1 MNRKIFLQL
10 GIIFALYWVS
20 QLIETV
26 LPFSFPASVIAL
38 MLLLALL
45 LLRVLRPEH
54 IRESAD
60 FLQSGI
66 AFFLIPVMV
75 SLMNYVDLIMANATA
90 FFVICLVS
98 TVLTFGAV
106 AWTVQFTCRLMN
118 RKKEAD
124 KE

>member
-10 GIIFALYWVS
+10 GIIFALYWFS
-20 QLIETV
+20 QLIEAV

-45 LLRVLRPEH
+45 VLRVVKPEH
-54 IRESAD
+54 IRQSAD

-75 SLMNYVDLIMANATA
+75 GLMNYVDLIMENAAA

-106 AWTVQFTCRLMN
+106 AWTVQLTCRLMER
-118 RKKEAD
+118 RKGD
-124 KE
+124 KQ

>member
-10 GIIFALYWVS
+10 GIIFALYWFS
-20 QLIETV
+20 QLIEAV

-45 LLRVLRPEH
+45 VLRVLKPEH

-75 SLMNYVDLIMANATA
+75 GLMSYVDLIMENAVA
-90 FFVICLVS
+90 FFAICLVS

-106 AWTVQFTCRLMN
+106 AWTVQLTCRLME
-118 RKKEAD
+118 RKKEE
-124 KE
+124 KK

>member
-10 GIIFALYWVS
+10 GIIFALYWFS
-20 QLIETV
+20 QLIGAV

-38 MLLLALL
+38 MLLLTLL
-45 LLRVLRPEH
+45 VLRVVKPEH
-54 IRESAD
+54 IRQSAD

-75 SLMNYVDLIMANATA
+75 GLMNYVDLIMENAAA

-106 AWTVQFTCRLMN
+106 AWTVQLTCRLMER
-118 RKKEAD
+118 RKEGK
-124 KE
+124 K

>member
-20 QLIETV
+20 QLIEAV

-45 LLRVLRPEH
+45 VLRVVKPEH
-54 IRESAD
+54 IRQSAD

-75 SLMNYVDLIMANATA
+75 GLMNYVDLIMENAAA

-106 AWTVQFTCRLMN
+106 AWTVQLTCRLME
-118 RKKEAD
+118 RKKEG
-124 KE
+124 KK

>member
-10 GIIFALYWVS
+10 GIIFALYWFS
-20 QLIETV
+20 QLIEAV

-45 LLRVLRPEH
+45 VLRILKPEH

-75 SLMNYVDLIMANATA
+75 GLMNYVDLIMENAAA

-106 AWTVQFTCRLMN
+106 AWTVQLTCRLME
-118 RKKEAD
+118 RKKEG
-124 KE
+124 KK

>member
-10 GIIFALYWVS
+10 GIIFALYWFS
-20 QLIETV
+20 QLIEAV

-45 LLRVLRPEH
+45 VLRVLKPEQ

-66 AFFLIPVMV
+66 AFFLPDIP
-75 SLMNYVDLIMANATA
+75 ARAARRAPPATR
-90 FFVICLVS
+90 
-98 TVLTFGAV
+98 
-106 AWTVQFTCRLMN
+106 AWSQ
-118 RKKEAD
+118 
-124 KE
+124 

>member
-10 GIIFALYWVS
+10 GIIFALYWFS
-20 QLIETV
+20 QLIEAV

-45 LLRVLRPEH
+45 VLRVLKPEQ

-75 SLMNYVDLIMANATA
+75 GLMSYVDLIMENAAA

-106 AWTVQFTCRLMN
+106 AWTVQFTCRLMER
-118 RKKEAD
+118 RKED
-124 KE
+124 KQ

>member
-1 MNRKIFLQL
+1 
-10 GIIFALYWVS
+10 
-20 QLIETV
+20 
-26 LPFSFPASVIAL
+26 

-45 LLRVLRPEH
+45 VLRVVKPEH
-54 IRESAD
+54 IRQSAD

-75 SLMNYVDLIMANATA
+75 GLMNYVDLIMENAAA

-106 AWTVQFTCRLMN
+106 AWTVQLTCRLMER
-118 RKKEAD
+118 RKEGK
-124 KE
+124 K

>member
-20 QLIETV
+20 QLIEAV

-45 LLRVLRPEH
+45 VLRVVKPEH
-54 IRESAD
+54 IRQSAD

-75 SLMNYVDLIMANATA
+75 GLMHYVVLIMENAAA

-106 AWTVQFTCRLMN
+106 AWTVQLTCRLME
-118 RKKEAD
+118 RREGG
-124 KE
+124 EQ